1 MYQIRLGYILYAKG
15 KIENASDTVKHHCLE
30 YKVLWNCS
38 AKE

>member
-15 KIENASDTVKHHCLE
+15 KIENASDTVHCLE